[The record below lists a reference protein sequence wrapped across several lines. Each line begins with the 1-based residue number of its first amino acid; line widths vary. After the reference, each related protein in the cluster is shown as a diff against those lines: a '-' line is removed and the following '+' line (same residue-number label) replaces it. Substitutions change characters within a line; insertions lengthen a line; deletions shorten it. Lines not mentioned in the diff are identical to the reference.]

1 MEGIERTS
9 GALTGPNV
17 LNVCGFGMDAGR
29 RACMWKAR
37 WYRRW
42 LVGSL
47 QAFLFILVI
56 EDHARLKT
64 IFKYEIMKRDFKLAD
79 TSLMREVEL
88 LQQSATFL
96 FGAGVVAGFTA
107 GASRSSTTQ
116 QQDHKPFF
124 EPSIWAIWG
133 VIAACLLCTVL
144 AAFFARMMAS
154 MLWSLSKDYLDR
166 LTPVYDQMYPG
177 DAKLAGVLAA
187 WDAKMVKIRNKA
199 QPGKDCVAA
208 APRVAP
214 TADEATSQPSPVLQ
228 PGADSDVIS
237 TAPAVDSV
245 GHAKDQGLAAAGSP
259 EITSVISPA
268 SSPAPTALNKK
279 LQVKQLVYW
288 NALSPAL
295 LPGVNTVWVFIAL
308 GKICFL
314 SAATL
319 WSVVFLLIAH
329 SRAANNSSL
338 WTVVAVTLFTVV
350 VMDVVVFCMVRYVF
364 AVFRGYH
371 EPNGAFWPARWDTTF
386 TFNMVPQRSNTAAR
400 WWDRLRLSGGSQ
412 DTQFELM
419 HSPAASSPRA
429 NAAEHAAGGHFAG
442 HGMA

>member
-1 MEGIERTS
+1 
-9 GALTGPNV
+9 
-17 LNVCGFGMDAGR
+17 
-29 RACMWKAR
+29 
-37 WYRRW
+37 
-42 LVGSL
+42 
-47 QAFLFILVI
+47 
-56 EDHARLKT
+56 
-64 IFKYEIMKRDFKLAD
+64 MKRDFKLAD

-154 MLWSLSKDYLDR
+154 MLWSLSKDYLDQ

-177 DAKLAGVLAA
+177 DAKLAG
-187 WDAKMVKIRNKA
+187 
-199 QPGKDCVAA
+199 
-208 APRVAP
+208 
-214 TADEATSQPSPVLQ
+214 
-228 PGADSDVIS
+228 ADSDVIS
-237 TAPAVDSV
+237 TAPAVDSA
-245 GHAKDQGLAAAGSP
+245 GLAKDQGLAAAGSP
-259 EITSVISPA
+259 ENTSVISPA
-268 SSPAPTALNKK
+268 SSPAPTDLNKK

-319 WSVVFLLIAH
+319 WAVVFLLIAY
-329 SRAANNSSL
+329 SRAADNSSL

-400 WWDRLRLSGGSQ
+400 WWYRLRLSGGSQ
-412 DTQFELM
+412 D
-419 HSPAASSPRA
+419 HPV
-429 NAAEHAAGGHFAG
+429 
-442 HGMA
+442 